1 MSIPGKQF
9 DRLDNLEELT
19 NSIDMGSDIEFN
31 LYGIRYNIST
41 DGTPFI
47 AACPDGD
54 GIHYQNAAD
63 MAEHHL
69 INGVPLKDTWKDIE
83 ILFM

>member
-19 NSIDMGSDIEFN
+19 NSIDMGSDIEFS
-31 LYGIRYNIST
+31 LYGVRYNIST

-47 AACPDGD
+47 AVCPDGD
-54 GIHYQNAAD
+54 GIYYENAKD
-63 MAEHHL
+63 MTDHHL
-69 INGVPLKDTWKDIE
+69 INGIPLKDAWKDME
-83 ILFM
+83 IIFM